1 MPYRVI
7 QWSTGNV
14 GLYSLR
20 QVIDHPEL
28 ELVGLWA
35 HSPSK
40 VGKDAGTLCD
50 RPATG
55 VKATN
60 DAAALL
66 AMDADC
72 VVYTATADLRPFE
85 AIEEIAGILAAGKN
99 VVSSSVVPLVHP
111 KSFFP
116 EIVERLEDA
125 CRKGRSSFFTSGID
139 PGFANDLL
147 PLVLSGLA
155 GTWEEIRIQEIINYA
170 TYDQP
175 QVLFETMGF
184 GQPLEAE
191 PLLLTPGTLAF
202 AWGGTIRL
210 LAEGLGLELE
220 EIRQTYEKRP
230 AVKPVRIGA
239 RTVEPGTMGALR
251 FEVQGIVGG
260 KPAVVVDHV
269 TRIDDECAPDWP
281 YPPERSMGCHQV
293 VLEGDPDATLTLT
306 ASDADGDRNVG
317 GIALS
322 AGRLVHA
329 IPDLVAAPARIVTAL
344 DLPLVHGRVGR

>member
-125 CRKGRSSFFTSGID
+125 AGRGARRSSRPGSIPASRTTSCR
-139 PGFANDLL
+139 
-147 PLVLSGLA
+147 SSS
-155 GTWEEIRIQEIINYA
+155 
-170 TYDQP
+170 
-175 QVLFETMGF
+175 
-184 GQPLEAE
+184 
-191 PLLLTPGTLAF
+191 
-202 AWGGTIRL
+202 
-210 LAEGLGLELE
+210 
-220 EIRQTYEKRP
+220 P
-230 AVKPVRIGA
+230 A
-239 RTVEPGTMGALR
+239 
-251 FEVQGIVGG
+251 
-260 KPAVVVDHV
+260 
-269 TRIDDECAPDWP
+269 
-281 YPPERSMGCHQV
+281 S
-293 VLEGDPDATLTLT
+293 
-306 ASDADGDRNVG
+306 
-317 GIALS
+317 
-322 AGRLVHA
+322 
-329 IPDLVAAPARIVTAL
+329 PAR
-344 DLPLVHGRVGR
+344 GRRSASRRSSTTRRTTSPRCSSRRWASASRSRRSRCC